1 MASQKTLSNG
11 ARVVLAPFS
20 GTEAAAFLV
29 LFKVGSRNES
39 HEVWGGSHFIEHLMF
54 KGTERR
60 PRTVDISLEL
70 DRYGA
75 QYNAYTGK
83 DLTGYWVKI
92 AAEQLPIAIDLLH
105 DMVFHSTFN
114 AEEMD
119 REKRVIIEEIKMYEE
134 NPVMHIEDLL
144 EEAMFDGHVLGKN
157 IAGTPDS
164 MRAMTRED
172 VLAYYRTFYRP
183 ENMVI
188 VAAGNLPENIS
199 DLIENTFGKVA
210 RGEGEIPSDV
220 SVEDEVYVGRVRFQK
235 KEVEQVQ
242 LALGFPTVQRYHPD
256 EKALKLLAIIL
267 GGTMSSRLFVEVR
280 ERRGLCYTVRA
291 GTDAYQDT
299 GMLTVRAG
307 LDKERLS
314 EAMDVIVAELK
325 KVVEHGVTADELR
338 MAQDNIR
345 GGLSLALED
354 SSDRAEFYARQLLFA
369 GMYDEPHERL
379 AEYDKVTLDD
389 VARVAK
395 MYVRFDRMSLA
406 AIGPFSEES
415 ELRALMPG
423 KDVVMASELK

>member
-1 MASQKTLSNG
+1 MTQQKTLANG

-20 GTEAAAFLV
+20 GTEAAAILV
-29 LFKVGSRNES
+29 LFKIGSRNEDVP
-39 HEVWGGSHFIEHLMF
+39 VWGGSHFIEHLMF

-60 PRTVDISLEL
+60 PRTVDISQEL

-92 AAEQLPIAIDLLH
+92 AAPQLPVAVDLLH
-105 DMVFHSTFN
+105 DMLFHSKFD

-134 NPVMHIEDLL
+134 NPIMHIEDLL
-144 EEAMFDGHVLGKN
+144 EEAMFNGHVLGKN
-157 IAGTPDS
+157 IAGTADS

-172 VLAYYRTFYRP
+172 VLKYRDTFYRS

-188 VAAGNLPENIS
+188 VAAGNLPENVLELVES
-199 DLIENTFGKVA
+199 TFGTVEKRDGV
-210 RGEGEIPSDV
+210 IPADV
-220 SVEDEVYVGRVRFQK
+220 LLGDQAAVGRIRRQQK
-235 KEVEQVQ
+235 DVEQVQ
-242 LALGFPTVQRYHPD
+242 LSLGFPTIKRGHDD
-256 EKALKLLAIIL
+256 EAPLRLLASIL

-291 GTDAYQDT
+291 ATDSYQDT

-307 LDKERLS
+307 LDATRLS
-314 EAMDVIVAELK
+314 EAMQVI
-325 KVVEHGVTADELR
+325 TDELR
-338 MAQDNIR
+338 KAAQDGVTEAELRMVKDNVR

-354 SSDRAEFYARQLLFA
+354 SSDRAEFYARQLLFL
-369 GMYDEPHERL
+369 GTVEEPADRL
-379 AEYDKVTLDD
+379 ARYDAVMLED

-395 MYVRFDRMSLA
+395 NYLRFDRMSLA
-406 AIGPFSEES
+406 AIGPFASDD
-415 ELRALMPG
+415 ELAALLP
-423 KDVVMASELK
+423 KV

>member
-1 MASQKTLSNG
+1 MTQQKTLANG

-20 GTEAAAFLV
+20 GTEAAAILV
-29 LFKVGSRNES
+29 LFKIGSRNEDVP
-39 HEVWGGSHFIEHLMF
+39 VWGGSHFIEHLMF

-60 PRTVDISLEL
+60 PRTVDISQEL

-92 AAEQLPIAIDLLH
+92 AAPQLPVAVDLLH
-105 DMVFHSTFN
+105 DMLFHSKFD

-134 NPVMHIEDLL
+134 NPIMHIEDLL
-144 EEAMFDGHVLGKN
+144 EEAMFNGHVLWKN
-157 IAGTPDS
+157 IAGTADS

-172 VLAYYRTFYRP
+172 VLKYRDTFYRS

-188 VAAGNLPENIS
+188 VAAGNLPENVLELVES
-199 DLIENTFGKVA
+199 TFGTVEKRDGV
-210 RGEGEIPSDV
+210 IPADV
-220 SVEDEVYVGRVRFQK
+220 LLGDQAAVGRIRRQQK
-235 KEVEQVQ
+235 DVEQVQ
-242 LALGFPTVQRYHPD
+242 LSLGFPTIKRGHAD
-256 EKALKLLAIIL
+256 EAPLRLLASIL

-291 GTDAYQDT
+291 ATDSYQDT

-307 LDKERLS
+307 LDATRLS
-314 EAMDVIVAELK
+314 EAMQVI
-325 KVVEHGVTADELR
+325 TDELR
-338 MAQDNIR
+338 KAAQDGVTEAELRMVKDNVR

-354 SSDRAEFYARQLLFA
+354 SSDRAEFYARQLLFL
-369 GMYDEPHERL
+369 GTVEEPADRL
-379 AEYDKVTLDD
+379 ARYDAVMLED

-395 MYVRFDRMSLA
+395 NYLRFDRMSLA
-406 AIGPFSEES
+406 AIGPFASDD
-415 ELRALMPG
+415 ELAALLP
-423 KDVVMASELK
+423 KV

>member
-1 MASQKTLSNG
+1 MTQQKTLANG

-20 GTEAAAFLV
+20 GTEAAAILV
-29 LFKVGSRNES
+29 LFKIGSRNEDVP
-39 HEVWGGSHFIEHLMF
+39 VWGGSHFIEHLMF

-60 PRTVDISLEL
+60 PRTVDISQEL

-92 AAEQLPIAIDLLH
+92 AAPQLPVAVDLLH
-105 DMVFHSTFN
+105 DMLFHSKFD

-134 NPVMHIEDLL
+134 NPIMHIEDLL
-144 EEAMFDGHVLGKN
+144 EEAMFNGHVLGKN
-157 IAGTPDS
+157 IAGTADS

-172 VLAYYRTFYRP
+172 VLKYRDTFYRS

-188 VAAGNLPENIS
+188 VAAGNLPENVLELVES
-199 DLIENTFGKVA
+199 TFGTVEKRDGV
-210 RGEGEIPSDV
+210 IPADV
-220 SVEDEVYVGRVRFQK
+220 LLGDQAAVGRIRRQQK
-235 KEVEQVQ
+235 DVEQVQ
-242 LALGFPTVQRYHPD
+242 LSLGFPTIKRGHAD
-256 EKALKLLAIIL
+256 EAPLRLLASIL

-291 GTDAYQDT
+291 ATDSYQDT

-307 LDKERLS
+307 LDATRLS
-314 EAMDVIVAELK
+314 EAMQVI
-325 KVVEHGVTADELR
+325 TDELR
-338 MAQDNIR
+338 KAAQDGVTEAELRMVKDNVR

-354 SSDRAEFYARQLLFA
+354 SSDRAEFYARQLLFL
-369 GMYDEPHERL
+369 GTVEEPADRL
-379 AEYDKVTLDD
+379 ARYDAVMLED

-395 MYVRFDRMSLA
+395 NYLRFDRMS
-406 AIGPFSEES
+406 
-415 ELRALMPG
+415 
-423 KDVVMASELK
+423 

>member
-1 MASQKTLSNG
+1 MTQQKTLANG

-20 GTEAAAFLV
+20 GTEAAAILV
-29 LFKVGSRNES
+29 LFKIGSRNEDVP
-39 HEVWGGSHFIEHLMF
+39 VWGGSHFIEHLMF

-60 PRTVDISLEL
+60 PRTVDISQEL

-92 AAEQLPIAIDLLH
+92 AAPQLPVAVDLLH
-105 DMVFHSTFN
+105 DMLFHSKFD

-134 NPVMHIEDLL
+134 NPIMHIEDLL
-144 EEAMFDGHVLGKN
+144 EEAMFNGHVLGKN
-157 IAGTPDS
+157 IAGTADS

-172 VLAYYRTFYRP
+172 VLKYRDTFYRS

-188 VAAGNLPENIS
+188 VAAGNLPENVLELVES
-199 DLIENTFGKVA
+199 TFGTVEKRDGV
-210 RGEGEIPSDV
+210 IPADV
-220 SVEDEVYVGRVRFQK
+220 LLGDQAAVGRIRRQQK
-235 KEVEQVQ
+235 DVEQVQ
-242 LALGFPTVQRYHPD
+242 LSLGFPTIKRGHAD
-256 EKALKLLAIIL
+256 EAPLRLLASIL

-291 GTDAYQDT
+291 ATDSYQDT

-307 LDKERLS
+307 LDATRLS
-314 EAMDVIVAELK
+314 EAMQVI
-325 KVVEHGVTADELR
+325 TDELR
-338 MAQDNIR
+338 KAAQDGVTEAELRMVKDNVR

-354 SSDRAEFYARQLLFA
+354 SSDRAEFYARQLLFL
-369 GMYDEPHERL
+369 GTVEEPADRL
-379 AEYDKVTLDD
+379 ARYDAVMLED

-395 MYVRFDRMSLA
+395 NYLRFDRMSLA
-406 AIGPFSEES
+406 AIGPFASDD
-415 ELRALMPG
+415 ELAALLP
-423 KDVVMASELK
+423 KV